1 MTETSPSSSAPTLQ
15 WDWGTAYE
23 LFISLHVLHEPEHYE
38 VRAAWAAGIRSR
50 IPAAERKFLEEVLP
64 FLGMPL
70 CWIQRLPQP
79 KDAITALWALRQ
91 LPPEKR
97 VSILMCLDER
107 DEPEAKVLTHIA
119 ESRAWGKEDLAAL
132 SMYQDKV
139 KSEHDSVSLE
149 RCLDWWARPA
159 EFGEMLLS
167 ALQAYYQAF
176 FEEEE
181 KRVAPVLQA
190 GLERAQVLAGRVSIS
205 ELITELSQGIHL
217 EELKFSEMILVPAYW
232 TTPLV
237 VFEHI
242 GKEKMLFLFG
252 ARPANMA
259 AIPGEAVP
267 DALIRTL
274 KALADPTR
282 LKILHFIQERPFTPS
297 ELARKL
303 RLRAPTV
310 THHLNELRLAGLV
323 HMNIKGQE
331 RLYTTRLEALDAACG
346 QLKDFLQSPQA

>member
-1 MTETSPSSSAPTLQ
+1 MTEAAAVSATPTLQ

-23 LFISLHVLHEPEHYE
+23 LFVSLHVLHEPEYYD
-38 VRAAWAAGIRSR
+38 VRASWAAGIRSR

-64 FLGMPL
+64 FLGIPVR
-70 CWIQRLPQP
+70 WIHRLPQP

-97 VSILMCLDER
+97 VEIMVCLEEWDA
-107 DEPEAKVLTHIA
+107 PEAKVLAHIA
-119 ESRAWGKEDLAAL
+119 ESQAWGKEDLEGL
-132 SMYQDKV
+132 SKFEQKV
-139 KSEHDSVSLE
+139 QTGEVRGSLE
-149 RCLDWWARPA
+149 RYLDWWARPQ
-159 EFGEMLLS
+159 EFGEMLVS
-167 ALQAYYQAF
+167 ALQAYFQAF

-190 GLERAQVLAGRVSIS
+190 GLERARGLAARLSIP
-205 ELITELSQGIHL
+205 ELIAELSQGVHL
-217 EELKFSEMILVPAYW
+217 EELKFTELTLAPAYW

-237 VFEHI
+237 IFEHI
-242 GKEKMLFLFG
+242 GKDQMLFLFG
-252 ARPANMA
+252 ARPADMS
-259 AIPGEAVP
+259 AIPGEVVP
-267 DALIRTL
+267 DALLRTL
-274 KALADPTR
+274 KALADTTR
-282 LKILHFIQERPFTPS
+282 LKILHYIQEKPYTPS

-310 THHLNELRLAGLV
+310 THHLSQLRLAGLV

-331 RLYTTRLEALDAACG
+331 KFYTTRLEALDAACS

>member
-1 MTETSPSSSAPTLQ
+1 MTKTPTSSSTPILK

-23 LFISLHVLHEPEHYE
+23 LFISLHVLHEPEHYD
-38 VRAAWAAGIRSR
+38 VRASWAAGIRSR
-50 IPAAERKFLEEVLP
+50 IPAVERKFLEEVLH
-64 FLGMPL
+64 FIGFPL
-70 CWIQRLPQP
+70 AWISRLPQP
-79 KDAITALWALRQ
+79 KDAITAIWALRQ
-91 LPPEKR
+91 LPADKR
-97 VSILMCLDER
+97 ISSMVCLDEW
-107 DEPEAKVLTHIA
+107 DEPEAQVLANIA
-119 ESRAWGKEDLAAL
+119 ESHAWSKADLEALPMFQHKTQSEQDRAAL
-132 SMYQDKV
+132 
-139 KSEHDSVSLE
+139 E
-149 RCLDWWARPA
+149 RYLDWWTRPT

-176 FEEEE
+176 FEEDE
-181 KRVAPVLQA
+181 KRVAPVLKA
-190 GLERAQVLAGRVSIS
+190 GLERAQALAGHMSIP

-217 EELKFSEMILVPAYW
+217 EDLKFSEMTLVPAYW

-237 VFEHI
+237 VFENI
-242 GKEKMLFLFG
+242 GKEQMLFLFG

-259 AIPGEAVP
+259 AIPGETVP
-267 DALIRTL
+267 DALVRML

-331 RLYTTRLEALDAACG
+331 RLYSTRLEALDAACS
-346 QLKDFLQSPQA
+346 QLKDFLNSPQA

>member
-1 MTETSPSSSAPTLQ
+1 MTEASPSSPTLQ

-23 LFISLHVLHEPEHYE
+23 LFVSLHVLHEPAHYE
-38 VRAAWAAGIRSR
+38 VRASWAAGIRSR
-50 IPAAERKFLEEVLP
+50 IPAAERKFLEEILP
-64 FLGMPL
+64 FFGFPL

-91 LPPEKR
+91 LPPEER
-97 VSILMCLDER
+97 IATLMCIAEWDA
-107 DEPEAKVLTHIA
+107 PEAKVLVHIA
-119 ESRAWGKEDLAAL
+119 ESHSWSKEDLDAL
-132 SMYQDKV
+132 STFHQKV
-139 KSEHDSVSLE
+139 RSEHDSASLE
-149 RCLDWWARPA
+149 RYLDWWMRPKD
-159 EFGEMLLS
+159 FGEMLLS

-181 KRVAPVLQA
+181 KRVAPILKA
-190 GLERAQVLAGRVSIS
+190 GLEHAQELAGRLSIP

-217 EELKFSEMILVPAYW
+217 EELKFNELILVPAYW

-237 VFEHI
+237 AFEHLD
-242 GKEKMLFLFG
+242 KDRMLFLFG
-252 ARPANMA
+252 ARPADMA
-259 AIPGEAVP
+259 AIPGEVVP

-282 LKILHFIQERPFTPS
+282 LKILHYIQERPFTPS

-323 HMNIKGQE
+323 HMNLKGQE
-331 RLYTTRLEALDAACG
+331 RLYTTRLEALDAACS
-346 QLKDFLQSPQA
+346 QLKDFLQSPQE